1 MIKKNYTQSELY
13 NLLKNNPLGT
23 AVHIGDLADL
33 EGKDYLFFDQ
43 LNDNLI
49 GSDNGGCYL
58 NNVQFTVCCKSY
70 DDRKTLVDFLKQYF
84 SGTVTYEHSTRDDY
98 YLARLKTGLFIYE

>member
-1 MIKKNYTQSELY
+1 MKKNFTQNEIYS
-13 NLLKNNPLGT
+13 LLLTNPLGT

-33 EGKDYLFFDQ
+33 EGNDYLFFDC
-43 LNDNLI
+43 LSDDLI
-49 GSDNGGCYL
+49 SSDNTGCYL
-58 NNVQFTVCCKSY
+58 TNVQFTVCCKSY
-70 DDRKTLVDFLKQYF
+70 DDRKALVDFLKTHF